1 MSYIVMEYTLRD
13 YGLPGEGI
21 KDTNPGS
28 KGSEMICHPRRFKKK
43 YQKLR
48 DTLNKSLQYLFFN
61 IIFVPFLRDPN
72 IPSKHI

>member
-1 MSYIVMEYTLRD
+1 MASLGK
-13 YGLPGEGI
+13 GLKTQTQETKEAKWSATPGE
-21 KDTNPGS
+21 DL
-28 KGSEMICHPRRFKKK
+28 KK

-72 IPSKHI
+72 IPSKHIWTYKHT